1 MNPWQGI
8 HEFISVADT
17 QSFTQAASLLGI
29 STAQVSRQVSQ
40 LEQRIGSKLFYR
52 TTRKVTLTE
61 AGKVYYQ
68 SCHPLLEALE
78 DAERAVNQ
86 LESSP
91 KGLIRLTAPM
101 TYGERHIAPLL
112 NEFMQQHPE
121 IRIQCELTN
130 QKLDLIDHQLD
141 IAIRIGKIETP
152 NLVAKRLGKRH
163 LHTCASPEYLE
174 ANGTPQTLGDLT
186 KHQCLIGTLDYWRF
200 RDNQG
205 EERLLKLQGRMRC
218 NSGSA
223 LLDAALRGL
232 GIVQIPCQYVLPSIK
247 AGTLVRVLDDYAP
260 ADEDI
265 WALYPQGRQMSPK
278 IKILLEWLQ
287 QKLV

>member
-278 IKILLEWLQ
+278 IKILLEWLH